1 MHYMNGIYFRDRTA
15 EHDRFTEVIQ
25 VLLQMISLYYS
36 KHRRVL
42 HVVFQWGLTQH
53 SFLDFS
59 Y

>member
-1 MHYMNGIYFRDRTA
+1 MNGIYFRNRTA

-42 HVVFQWGLTQH
+42 HVVFQ
-53 SFLDFS
+53 
-59 Y
+59 